1 MARAGFNFAL
11 LLIVDTKFK
20 NLTSLAQL
28 AKFLYYFF
36 VFLFFH
42 FLTYF
47 RVNSLVMYC
56 LSGVHVTDM
65 GVSPLS
71 NSTTVTVNI
80 SPVNE
85 FSPEFTHSSFSEV
98 NVKENQ
104 ATGNGLVLFNVNATD
119 KDFGQQGEIPITR

>member
-1 MARAGFNFAL
+1 
-11 LLIVDTKFK
+11 
-20 NLTSLAQL
+20 
-28 AKFLYYFF
+28 
-36 VFLFFH
+36 
-42 FLTYF
+42 
-47 RVNSLVMYC
+47 MYC

-65 GVSPLS
+65 GVFPLS

-119 KDFGQQGEIPITR
+119 KDFGRQGEIPITR